1 MDYVLDF
8 MKRHDV
14 PMTRDNYLAI
24 AYMGDPPELDPE
36 ADLDLP
42 EQFQLNPTEDFE

>member
-14 PMTRDNYLAI
+14 PLTRENYLQI
-24 AYMGDPPELDPE
+24 AYMGDPPELDAE
-36 ADLDLP
+36 AEADLP
-42 EQFQLNPTEDFE
+42 EQFQLKPSEDFE